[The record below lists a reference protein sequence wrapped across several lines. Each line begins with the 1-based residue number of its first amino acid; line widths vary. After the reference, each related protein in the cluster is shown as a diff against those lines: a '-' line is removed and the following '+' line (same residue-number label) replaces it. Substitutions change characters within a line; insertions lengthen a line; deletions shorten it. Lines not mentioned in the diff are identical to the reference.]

1 MLAMRA
7 RTRRLLPV
15 IGILF
20 LLIVILAVWFDWNM
34 IKPYAERQ
42 VTEKTGREFVIRG
55 DLDVSLSLNPL
66 ISAEGISLANA
77 EWGTEQPMLD
87 VGKASFRISLWDL
100 ILGDIVL
107 PEVSISSPKII
118 LEKSADGKRNWD
130 LKKPEEEVE
139 PPKIGRLAIDDGKL
153 TFRDPKTKTDVH
165 VTISTNSAVAGE
177 MPLNVAAEG
186 TYTDLT
192 FSAQALGGEL
202 ASLMDKTTPYP
213 IRARVEIGTTRAMA
227 EGTVT
232 GLQELASANLKLNI
246 YGEDLSTLYP
256 ITGIVFLPSPPYR
269 ISGNLTHQKTEW
281 AMKGFSGEVGSSDM
295 GGDLVFDTGGERPM
309 LRGEVISKVLDLHD

>member
-1 MLAMRA
+1 MNMCADVPNGRSSRSMIVLTSDALQPRFMLAMRA

-15 IGILF
+15 IGTLF
-20 LLIVILAVWFDWNM
+20 LLTVILAVWFDWNM
-34 IKPYAERQ
+34 VKPYAERQ

-66 ISAEGISLANA
+66 VSAEGISLANA

-87 VGKASFRISLWDL
+87 IGRASFRISLWDL

-139 PPKIGRLAIDDGKL
+139 PPKIGRLAIENGKL
-153 TFRDPKTKTDVH
+153 IFRDPKTKTDVH
-165 VTISTNSAVAGE
+165 VTMSTNSGVAAGE

-186 TYTDLT
+186 TYADLT

-202 ASLMDKTTPYP
+202 ISVMDKTIPYP
-213 IRARVEIGTTRAMA
+213 IKARVEVGTTRATA
-227 EGTVT
+227 EGTIT
-232 GLQELASANLKLNI
+232 GLQELGSMNLKLNI
-246 YGEDLSTLYP
+246 EGDDIPPST
-256 ITGIVFLPSPPYR
+256 R
-269 ISGNLTHQKTEW
+269 
-281 AMKGFSGEVGSSDM
+281 
-295 GGDLVFDTGGERPM
+295 
-309 LRGEVISKVLDLHD
+309 

>member
-1 MLAMRA
+1 MRA

-66 ISAEGISLANA
+66 VSAEGISLANA

-87 VGKASFRISLWDL
+87 IGKASFRISLWDL

-118 LEKSADGKRNWD
+118 LEKSEDGKRNWD

-165 VTISTNSAVAGE
+165 VTISTNSGVAAGE

-186 TYTDLT
+186 TYADLT

-202 ASLMDKTTPYP
+202 TSLMDKTTPLSHQSAGRNRNDARDGGGNRH
-213 IRARVEIGTTRAMA
+213 RAAGTGVRRP
-227 EGTVT
+227 E
-232 GLQELASANLKLNI
+232 
-246 YGEDLSTLYP
+246 
-256 ITGIVFLPSPPYR
+256 
-269 ISGNLTHQKTEW
+269 TEH
-281 AMKGFSGEVGSSDM
+281 
-295 GGDLVFDTGGERPM
+295 
-309 LRGEVISKVLDLHD
+309 LRG